1 MLFSMMFVPTF
12 IVTNS
17 VAVPSPAFIVYRF
30 LMMAILTGTRW
41 CLIVVLIYISLITS
55 DVEHLIICPLAIYLT
70 SLEKC
75 LFRSCAHFFLN
86 WCAYFFNIEQHRLFA
101 NSGDESLLVTW
112 FVNIFSHSVCSL
124 FSLFMVSFA
133 VQKLLSLIRSHLFTL
148 FLISSFYFHLFPY
161 SGRHFKKDIA
171 VIYIKDYLAYVF
183 L

>member
-30 LMMAILTGTRW
+30 LMMAILNGMRW
-41 CLIVVLIYISLITS
+41 CFIVVLIYISLITS

-75 LFRSCAHFFLN
+75 RFRSCVHFFFFN

-101 NSGDESLLVTW
+101 NFGDESLLVTW

-148 FLISSFYFHLFPY
+148 FFTSSFYFHLFHTLGDI
-161 SGRHFKKDIA
+161 SKKI
-171 VIYIKDYLAYVF
+171 
-183 L
+183 